1 MFPPVSNFH
10 VWFCVI
16 NVSWKTS
23 FHQAYSSFLT
33 NKGILVSRSQLSG
46 FGCMIFSKLEYGLLQ
61 KKAEIRNLTIVIIR
75 WACVLDKTMLS
86 VRKGIPK
93 KNQNL
98 SFFPRL
104 IKYSFDVHFTLR
116 KAHCISAW
124 VRLQEFYSDTTRN
137 VSNRYG
143 SKATV
148 NLVSLYYKKVGQQSK
163 NRKCFDFTT
172 TYVYDVLCREWSS
185 SKTLEDLRGFITS

>member
-46 FGCMIFSKLEYGLLQ
+46 FGCMIFSKLSYGLLQ
-61 KKAEIRNLTIVIIR
+61 KKAEIRNLTIVIIW

-86 VRKGIPK
+86 VRNGIPK

-104 IKYSFDVHFTLR
+104 IKYSFNVHFTLR
-116 KAHCISAW
+116 KAHCISTW
-124 VRLQEFYSDTTRN
+124 VRLREFYSETTGN
-137 VSNRYG
+137 VSNRYR

-148 NLVSLYYKKVGQQSK
+148 NLVSLYYK
-163 NRKCFDFTT
+163 
-172 TYVYDVLCREWSS
+172 
-185 SKTLEDLRGFITS
+185 